1 MLKLII
7 EDDEGHTTV
16 VPLVRDEVTIGRK
29 EGNTIRLTERNVSR
43 RHARLLRQ
51 ETTFA
56 VEDLSSYTGVRVNG
70 QRIQTPTPLRDGD
83 RIQIGDYRL
92 DLRSDDP
99 RPSSQDDTATL
110 PSLPKALLG
119 SNLASPSTAAA
130 LASART
136 TAPALPTADA
146 LAASLRLDQ
155 APSSASTAPAPPAA
169 ASVAP
174 VPAAPVPSPA
184 LHSPVPRNAAAPPAI
199 PAAAGA
205 PAALDGTPTIPL
217 RTLDSPSE
225 PMVLPERASRLVV
238 LNTELGGHEF
248 SLSRPSQVI
257 GRTDENDI
265 VLNHRSISRHHA
277 KVLRE
282 GPRIVIVDLQSANGV
297 RVNGQD
303 YERVEL
309 QPGDVIEL
317 GHVKL
322 RHVGA
327 DETFVFSPSTFA
339 GRIKPLWL
347 AGGGA
352 GAIALA
358 ALLFLVFHRGSTK
371 PTGPDEGSGKSQ
383 ADEVAAAVPAPAA
396 PEPPPPAD
404 NDEAQAAAPG
414 APAVPPP
421 AVPPPAVPPPAVPPI
436 EAPPTAG
443 LAPPRATLAAVSD
456 AIAGERWEDATA
468 TLDELLRRKKDE
480 PRAAWVPEAEA
491 LKARIAEERKNAG
504 LLAEVEQAVTQRDG
518 DRALARIQAIP
529 ATSVFKARA
538 LSQQPEATR
547 LAVKQRLVRAQ
558 GAFDRGACD
567 EVKAE
572 ERTIRRL
579 DPENA
584 DIDELVRGCRGKL
597 RPAVAVRP
605 PAPRAQPAIVPTTTP
620 KARTTE
626 VAQVRDAEEPKQDP
640 GELIKQA
647 RDAWLR
653 GQYAAAIDLSK
664 KALKLRPGSTDAY
677 QIIAVCACSQRD
689 ADGAQRAYA
698 KLDERG
704 RSMVRATCLR
714 NNVHL
719 GE

>member
-51 ETTFA
+51 EATFA

-70 QRIQTPTPLRDGD
+70 QRIQTPTPLKDGD

-92 DLRSDDP
+92 DLRSDEP
-99 RPSSQDDTATL
+99 RPSSQEDTATL

-119 SNLASPSTAAA
+119 GNFAPTPAAAA

-136 TAPALPTADA
+136 TAPALPTVEA
-146 LAASLRLDQ
+146 LAASARLDSPPSPS
-155 APSSASTAPAPPAA
+155 APPPAPAVAT
-169 ASVAP
+169 VAP

-184 LHSPVPRNAAAPPAI
+184 LHSPVPRSAPPPTP

-225 PMVLPERASRLVV
+225 PVVLPEKASRLVV

-282 GPRIVIVDLQSANGV
+282 GSRIVIVDLQSANGV

-327 DETFVFSPSTFA
+327 DEAFVFSPSAFS

-352 GAIALA
+352 GAVALA
-358 ALLFLVFHRGSTK
+358 ALLFLMFHRSGAK
-371 PTGPDEGSGKSQ
+371 PATAQGEGPATKSQ
-383 ADEVAAAVPAPAA
+383 GDEVAAAPTPASSPPEPAPSAPAPAA
-396 PEPPPPAD
+396 D
-404 NDEAQAAAPG
+404 DQAQAR
-414 APAVPPP
+414 APA
-421 AVPPPAVPPPAVPPI
+421 
-436 EAPPTAG
+436 APPTAPA
-443 LAPPRATLAAVSD
+443 LPPPQPPQPSLDTPRATLVAVSD
-456 AIAGERWEDATA
+456 AIAGERWDEATS
-468 TLDELLRRKKDE
+468 TLDDLLQRKKSE

-491 LKARIAEERKNAG
+491 LKARIAEERKNAA
-504 LLAEVEQAVTQRDG
+504 LLAEVDQAVAQKDG

-538 LSQQPEATR
+538 LGQQPEAAR
-547 LAVKQRLVRAQ
+547 LAVRQRLVRAQ
-558 GAFDRGACD
+558 AAFDRGACD

-572 ERTIRRL
+572 QRVIQRL
-579 DPENA
+579 DPENTEA
-584 DIDELVRGCRGKL
+584 DELVRGCRGKP
-597 RPAVAVRP
+597 RAPVAARP
-605 PAPRAQPAIVPTTTP
+605 PAPHAQPAVAASGPT
-620 KARTTE
+620 KARTAE
-626 VAQVRDAEEPKQDP
+626 VAQVRDAEEPRQDP

-704 RSMVRATCLR
+704 RSMVRTTCLR

-719 GE
+719 AE

>member
-51 ETTFA
+51 EATFA

-70 QRIQTPTPLRDGD
+70 QRIQTPTPLKDGD

-92 DLRSDDP
+92 DLRSDEP
-99 RPSSQDDTATL
+99 RPSSQEDTATL

-119 SNLASPSTAAA
+119 SNFAPTPAAAA

-136 TAPALPTADA
+136 TAPALPTVEA
-146 LAASLRLDQ
+146 LAASARLD
-155 APSSASTAPAPPAA
+155 APASPSAAPIVPAA
-169 ASVAP
+169 APAAP
-174 VPAAPVPSPA
+174 VPAAPVPTPVV
-184 LHSPVPRNAAAPPAI
+184 HSPVPRSAPPPT

-225 PMVLPERASRLVV
+225 PVVLPEKASRLVV

-327 DETFVFSPSTFA
+327 DEAFVFSPSAFS

-352 GAIALA
+352 GTVALA
-358 ALLFLVFHRGSTK
+358 ALLFLIFHRSGAKPAAQGDGS
-371 PTGPDEGSGKSQ
+371 SGKSQ
-383 ADEVAAAVPAPAA
+383 GDEVAAHAAPPSPSEPAPSEPAPTVPAPTADLEGQAPAPTPAGAVAPPAA
-396 PEPPPPAD
+396 PAPPPATQPSV
-404 NDEAQAAAPG
+404 E
-414 APAVPPP
+414 
-421 AVPPPAVPPPAVPPI
+421 
-436 EAPPTAG
+436 T
-443 LAPPRATLAAVSD
+443 PRSALVAVSE
-456 AIAGERWEDATA
+456 AIAGERWDEATS
-468 TLDELLRRKKDE
+468 TLDDLLQRKKSE

-491 LKARIAEERKNAG
+491 LKARIAEERKNAA
-504 LLAEVEQAVTQRDG
+504 LLAEVDQAVAQKDG

-538 LSQQPEATR
+538 LGQQPEAAR
-547 LAVKQRLVRAQ
+547 LAVRQRLVRAQ
-558 GAFDRGACD
+558 AAFDRGACD

-572 ERTIRRL
+572 ERMIRRL
-579 DPENA
+579 DPENTDA
-584 DIDELVRGCRGKL
+584 EELVRGCRGKP
-597 RPAVAVRP
+597 RAPVAARP
-605 PAPRAQPAIVPTTTP
+605 PAPHAQPAVAAGGPAKT
-620 KARTTE
+620 RTAE
-626 VAQVRDAEEPKQDP
+626 VAQVHDAEEPRQDP
-640 GELIKQA
+640 SELIKQA

-704 RSMVRATCLR
+704 RSMVRTTCLR

-719 GE
+719 AE